1 MLLIVT
7 VGLFVALFV
16 KLYKERK
23 EKELAKEA
31 GQRRVFIGRSAV
43 AESQVE
49 PSQRIIGTAF
59 LAASFPLLLAI
70 LQPNP
75 LVSFIP
81 LILVSEGLFVIAA
94 LVAIVAGLVGTV
106 IAFIH
111 LPWWLGLF
119 GYTDSHLILM
129 SYIVFVSSA
138 GWLSF
143 ASRSSD

>member
-1 MLLIVT
+1 MIDAHNALDVFLWLLLSIVP
-7 VGLFVALFV
+7 VLAIGLASL
-16 KLYKERK
+16 
-23 EKELAKEA
+23 
-31 GQRRVFIGRSAV
+31 
-43 AESQVE
+43 
-49 PSQRIIGTAF
+49 IIFG
-59 LAASFPLLLAI
+59 LLAI
-70 LQPNP
+70 PAG
-75 LVSFIP
+75 IME
-81 LILVSEGLFVIAA
+81 SEGLLVVAA

-129 SYIVFVSSA
+129 SYIVFASSA

>member
-1 MLLIVT
+1 MIDAHNALDVFLWLLLSIVP
-7 VGLFVALFV
+7 VLAIGLASL
-16 KLYKERK
+16 
-23 EKELAKEA
+23 
-31 GQRRVFIGRSAV
+31 
-43 AESQVE
+43 
-49 PSQRIIGTAF
+49 IIFG
-59 LAASFPLLLAI
+59 LLAI
-70 LQPNP
+70 PAG
-75 LVSFIP
+75 IME
-81 LILVSEGLFVIAA
+81 SEGLFVIAA
-94 LVAIVAGLVGTV
+94 LVAIVAGSVGTV

>member
-1 MLLIVT
+1 MIDAHNALDVFLWLLLSIVP
-7 VGLFVALFV
+7 VLAIGLASL
-16 KLYKERK
+16 
-23 EKELAKEA
+23 
-31 GQRRVFIGRSAV
+31 
-43 AESQVE
+43 
-49 PSQRIIGTAF
+49 IIFG
-59 LAASFPLLLAI
+59 LLAI
-70 LQPNP
+70 PAG
-75 LVSFIP
+75 IME
-81 LILVSEGLFVIAA
+81 SESLFVIAA

>member
-1 MLLIVT
+1 MIDAHNALDVFLWLLLSIVP
-7 VGLFVALFV
+7 VLSIGLASL
-16 KLYKERK
+16 
-23 EKELAKEA
+23 
-31 GQRRVFIGRSAV
+31 
-43 AESQVE
+43 
-49 PSQRIIGTAF
+49 IIFG
-59 LAASFPLLLAI
+59 LLAI
-70 LQPNP
+70 PAG
-75 LVSFIP
+75 IME
-81 LILVSEGLFVIAA
+81 SEGLFVIAA

-138 GWLSF
+138 GGLSF